1 MFDKLKNFS
10 EDKRG
15 LVGIGTLIIFIAM
28 VIVAAVAAGVLINTS
43 QSLQEQA
50 RATGEETIR
59 EVSSGLEV
67 NAVKGE
73 TGVPDGE
80 VDEDQFG
87 ELEVVVSTYP
97 GSDGVNLEDTAIQVM
112 TPDAMEHITMDDDA
126 WTDNEKI
133 SNVSGIEDDAM
144 VAPGDSVQIS
154 IDLTEIDGVL
164 ESGDSASLTFIPA
177 EGFDTYYGVN
187 VPNVLRDE
195 TWYEL

>member
-1 MFDKLKNFS
+1 MFEKLKNFS

-59 EVSSGLEV
+59 EVSSGVQV

-73 TGVPDGE
+73 TN
-80 VDEDQFG
+80 VDAEFN

-97 GSDGVNLEDTAIQVM
+97 GSDGVNLEQTAIQVM
-112 TPDAMEHITMDDDA
+112 TPDEMEHLTYDDG
-126 WTDNEKI
+126 EFEVSKI
-133 SNVSGIEDDAM
+133 ENVSDTQETMLG
-144 VAPGDSVQIS
+144 PGDTVQVS
-154 IDLTEIDGVL
+154 IDLEDVAAGETL

>member
-67 NAVKGE
+67 NAVKGL
-73 TGVPDGE
+73 TGEGTD
-80 VDEDQFG
+80 VDEDEFG

-177 EGFDTYYGVN
+177 EGFDTYYGISI
-187 VPNVLRDE
+187 PNVVRDT